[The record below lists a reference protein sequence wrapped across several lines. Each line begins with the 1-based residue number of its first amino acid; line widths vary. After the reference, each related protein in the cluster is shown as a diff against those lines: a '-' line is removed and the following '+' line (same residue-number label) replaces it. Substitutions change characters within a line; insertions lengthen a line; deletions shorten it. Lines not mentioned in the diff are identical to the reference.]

1 MEEVTVNIYS
11 HKQEIVEKMLKEE
24 LAIMRDENDALK
36 AELATARKSLQ
47 KKTKKPRQGV
57 LKNDLNTQ
65 KQSFKTCWIILM
77 NTLGKER

>member
-1 MEEVTVNIYS
+1 MVMRNKIVEEVTVNIYS

-47 KKTKKPRQGV
+47 KST
-57 LKNDLNTQ
+57 
-65 KQSFKTCWIILM
+65 
-77 NTLGKER
+77 